1 MGAVFN
7 RLLPQTPIV
16 PVRVAIVISV
26 AIFMASAA
34 RTLLDYTHAEV
45 PHLFLAL
52 FLCTLSFFLWRL
64 QLWAKIVAQWLLA
77 FIAFAYSFAIFL
89 NPFFLTDYEAANGGA
104 EPSWHMLLAL
114 LFLVAVPACWSWWC
128 FICTLVRFA
137 RPLAPN
143 YSLKRTAAEGLR
155 CYHALSRQ
163 RPLSSSVRHS

>member
-1 MGAVFN
+1 VGAVFN

-16 PVRVAIVISV
+16 PVRVAIVISA

-34 RTLLDYTHAEV
+34 RTLLDYAHAEV
-45 PHLFLAL
+45 PQLFFAL

-89 NPFFLTDYEAANGGA
+89 NPFFLTDYEVANGGA

-114 LFLVAVPACWSWWC
+114 LFLVAVPACWSWWV
-128 FICTLVRFA
+128 FHLHASAFR
-137 RPLAPN
+137 
-143 YSLKRTAAEGLR
+143 SAAS
-155 CYHALSRQ
+155 A
-163 RPLSSSVRHS
+163 